1 MLFQR
6 GPAASVRIDAGF
18 TAWVFVTPDA
28 RYIITEPL
36 YALDVRN
43 WTQYAL
49 FEALQIPNYVM
60 MDAISENGRRLLVS
74 RRDCA
79 MDCKEKRVEYYELIL
94 P

>member
-1 MLFQR
+1 M
-6 GPAASVRIDAGF
+6 
-18 TAWVFVTPDA
+18 TPDG

-49 FEALQIPNYVM
+49 FEALRIPNYTRIE
-60 MDAISENGRRLLVS
+60 AIAGDGRRLLVA

-79 MDCKEKRVEYYELIL
+79 VDCREMRVEYYEFIL
-94 P
+94 PPDLR

>member
-1 MLFQR
+1 M
-6 GPAASVRIDAGF
+6 
-18 TAWVFVTPDA
+18 TPDG

-43 WTQYAL
+43 WKQYAL
-49 FEALQIPNYVM
+49 FEALKIPNYTTSE
-60 MDAISENGRRLLVS
+60 AISGDGRRLLVS

-79 MDCKEKRVEYYELIL
+79 MDCKEVPVEYYELML

>member
-1 MLFQR
+1 M
-6 GPAASVRIDAGF
+6 RIDARF
-18 TAWVFVTPDA
+18 TAWVFLTPDA

-43 WTQYAL
+43 WKQYAL
-49 FEALQIPNYVM
+49 FEALKIRHYTTI
-60 MDAISENGRRLLVS
+60 DAISRDGRRLLVS

-79 MDCKEKRVEYYELIL
+79 MDCKDVRVEYYELIL